1 MTVGKGLTGGY
12 MTMAAMI
19 TSRTVSEV
27 ISNSEIGVL
36 MHGPTFMG
44 NPLACSVANASIDL
58 LLESSWQDNVKKIES
73 IFSQELES
81 AKNLKLVKDVRNIGA
96 IGVMELVD
104 DCYAQQVQEYC
115 VNHGVWIRPF
125 GKLVYSIVAY
135 TIDEND
141 LRKVVK
147 TMIDAIKNLEENNE
161 KK

>member
-1 MTVGKGLTGGY
+1 LGLT
-12 MTMAAMI
+12 I
-19 TSRTVSEV
+19 EK
-27 ISNSEIGVL
+27 
-36 MHGPTFMG
+36 
-44 NPLACSVANASIDL
+44 
-58 LLESSWQDNVKKIES
+58 LESLPGFQITLAKKIKEGIDIRKNWLES

-96 IGVMELVD
+96 IGVIELVD
-104 DCYAQQVQEYC
+104 DCYAQKVQEYC

-135 TIDEND
+135 TIDEID

-147 TMIDAIKNLEENNE
+147 TMINAIKNIEENNE